1 MGCLTLSLGV
11 DVDPEISK
19 LLASLDSKIE
29 EYDKTFNKEAEKVKK
44 AQEDQ
49 LKKRKEKLTEL
60 KEKNEEITEQTIKD
74 LNKDELKVEI
84 DLLANAV
91 DKIHYIFSV
100 GKELVEP
107 LRKITLD
114 KLMEKAKSAPA
125 MAIKKINEQIEE
137 VKKIPVIDFIDST
150 YGKVLKD
157 ALEKKG
163 MSATFFK
170 GFKNDLFKERQ
181 KRRKAEKKEFN
192 LKVNEF
198 DDENIDDIKLDIFDL
213 IKQEYKD
220 INKHFRDF
228 FRDKMIER
236 MCEINKE
243 FARDYGK

>member
-1 MGCLTLSLGV
+1 MGCSGFRLG
-11 DVDPEISK
+11 VDPEISK

-157 ALEKKG
+157 AMEKKG

-170 GFKNDLFKERQ
+170 GVKNDIFKERQ

>member
-84 DLLANAV
+84 ELLTNAV

-100 GKELVEP
+100 GKDLVEP

-157 ALEKKG
+157 AMEKKG

-170 GFKNDLFKERQ
+170 GVKNRSNFI
-181 KRRKAEKKEFN
+181 
-192 LKVNEF
+192 
-198 DDENIDDIKLDIFDL
+198 EN
-213 IKQEYKD
+213 
-220 INKHFRDF
+220 
-228 FRDKMIER
+228 
-236 MCEINKE
+236 
-243 FARDYGK
+243 